1 MTCQTF
7 RSETMGADLPY
18 IYNIYLKI
26 YLMRSFTHV
35 QNVACISSHHKALYC
50 IVAYCFVYL
59 IFT

>member
-1 MTCQTF
+1 M
-7 RSETMGADLPY
+7 MGADLPY
-18 IYNIYLKI
+18 IYNMCLKI
-26 YLMRSFTHV
+26 YLMHSFTHV